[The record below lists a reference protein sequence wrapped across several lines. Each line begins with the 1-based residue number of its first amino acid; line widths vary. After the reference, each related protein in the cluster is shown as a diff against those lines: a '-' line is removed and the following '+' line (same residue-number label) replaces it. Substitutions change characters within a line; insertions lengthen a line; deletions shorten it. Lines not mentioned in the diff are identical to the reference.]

1 MKKEANK
8 GRMGLYILDHGSSSK
23 LESGHMNVVAAM
35 RLGVA
40 VLWAPGCSHPAF
52 GPTSFG
58 PKSEGLLSAR
68 FNPVYIFPSTKLPG
82 CLQIFE
88 SPVQLSV

>member
-1 MKKEANK
+1 
-8 GRMGLYILDHGSSSK
+8 MGLYILDHGSSGK
-23 LESGHMNVVAAM
+23 LELGHMNVVAAM
-35 RLGVA
+35 RLRVA

-68 FNPVYIFPSTKLPG
+68 SNLVYIFPRFTRIIQPGQHKQMIQTYTKL
-82 CLQIFE
+82 LIMKTK
-88 SPVQLSV
+88 